1 MFESIVLSCTNNSFI
16 CIDWELSVALT
27 PPNITDEER
36 ILSEIT
42 GNTLLV
48 YWYLLKKGRDSCGV
62 REVQRTLGFSSPSSA
77 SYQLE
82 KLRQLG
88 LVCKDQSGN
97 YQVSKV
103 VKIDL
108 MSAFIFFGGHAFP
121 KHLVYASATSI
132 MILLFITFFSHALS
146 PIVVIALV
154 PATLAAAIFWYE
166 TLKIWRRNPSR
177 K

>member
-1 MFESIVLSCTNNSFI
+1 
-16 CIDWELSVALT
+16 LT

-36 ILSEIT
+36 VLSEVT

-48 YWYLLKKGRDSCGV
+48 YWYLLKKGRDSCGL
-62 REVQRTLGFSSPSSA
+62 REVQRTLSFSSPSSA

-108 MSAFIFFGGHAFP
+108 MSAFIFFGGHAVP

-132 MILLFITFFSHALS
+132 MILLFITFFNYALS
-146 PIVVIALV
+146 PIVVTALM

-166 TLKIWRRNPSR
+166 TLKVWRHRPSR
-177 K
+177 R

>member
-1 MFESIVLSCTNNSFI
+1 
-16 CIDWELSVALT
+16 LT
-27 PPNITDEER
+27 PPDISDQER
-36 ILSEIT
+36 ILSEVT

-48 YWYLLKKGRDSCGV
+48 YWYLLKKGRGSCGV

-108 MSAFIFFGGHAFP
+108 MSAFIFFSGHALP

-132 MILLFITFFSHALS
+132 MILLFITFFSHSLS
-146 PIVVIALV
+146 PVVVTALM
-154 PATLAAAIFWYE
+154 PATMAAAIFWYE
-166 TLKIWRRNPSR
+166 TLKVWRHRPSR
-177 K
+177 R

>member
-1 MFESIVLSCTNNSFI
+1 M
-16 CIDWELSVALT
+16 T
-27 PPNITDEER
+27 PLDITDEER

-48 YWYLLKKGRDSCGV
+48 YWYLLKKRRDSCGV
-62 REVQRTLGFSSPSSA
+62 REVQRILGFSSPSSA

-88 LVCKDQSGN
+88 LVSKDQSGN

-103 VKIDL
+103 VKTELIT
-108 MSAFIFFGGHAFP
+108 AFIFVDGHAFP

-132 MILLFITFFSHALS
+132 LILLFITFFSHALS
-146 PIVVIALV
+146 PTVVIALM

-166 TLKIWRRNPSR
+166 TFKVWRHKPSLR
-177 K
+177 